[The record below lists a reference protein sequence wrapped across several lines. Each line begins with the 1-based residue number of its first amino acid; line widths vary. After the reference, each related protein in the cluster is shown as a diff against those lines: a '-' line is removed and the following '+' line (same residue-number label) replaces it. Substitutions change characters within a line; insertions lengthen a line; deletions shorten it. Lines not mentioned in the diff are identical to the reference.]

1 MFQGVNGSDG
11 IGIGQAQVAVEP
23 DLSYTPTAHNDPA
36 AERERYNGALEAFCD
51 RTQAQADRM
60 AVTVGEEESQI
71 MIGHINMARDP
82 FMIDEIN
89 NRINTGMSAEQAVDE
104 VCDMFYGMFA
114 GMDDPMMRERAAD
127 VQDIRV
133 GLLANLLGKEV
144 VDLSVLPAGSIVV
157 VHDLTPSMTADI
169 DKENVAGIVTETG
182 GRTSHSAI
190 IARALEIPAVLSVP
204 NACTICRNGDT
215 VVVDGTKGEVFV
227 NPDEEALEGF
237 RAEAAKAAEA
247 KAALNACRGKPTE
260 TADGDRVLLVANIGN
275 PDDATGAIEHDAEG
289 VGLFRSEF
297 LFMDAK
303 ELPSEED
310 QFKAYQKVA
319 LKMKDQPVIIRT
331 LDVGGDKEIPYLDL
345 KKELDAEG
353 VKYNPDIEVGT
364 MIETPAAGLIA
375 DLLAQE
381 CDFFSIGTNDLIG
394 YTMCADRGNDA
405 IAYLYSVYNPAVLR
419 SIKRIVECGNE
430 AGIMVGMCGEAAADP
445 LLIPMLISFG
455 LGEYSVSAPSVL
467 KTRKTIS
474 EWTKAEADALALSP
488 APDQLPSSGATKWRP
503 DNGVWEGEEHLID
516 PEAIYLLQRA
526 CRENDADLWDA
537 YVAHVHRPGRPMM
550 LRDLLECVP
559 LPSGPVPLDEVEPAS
574 SIVRRFNTGAMSYG
588 SISKEAHEC
597 LAVAMNR
604 LGGRSNTGEGGED
617 PAREAPLAPG
627 STAGWR
633 PGDSARSAIKQV
645 ASGRFGVTSR
655 YLGSATE
662 IQIKMAQ
669 GAKPGEGGHLP
680 GAKVY
685 PWIAEVRRSTPGV
698 GLISPPPHH
707 DIYSIEDLAEL
718 IFDLKNAS
726 PGARVSVKLVAEAG
740 VGTIAT
746 GVAKGGADKILISGS
761 NGGTGAAPRDS
772 IYHAGLPLE
781 LGLAEAQQTL
791 LRNGLRSRVVMEADG
806 KLMSGRDVAVAALLG
821 AEEFGFATMPLVAMG
836 CLMQRDCQQD
846 TCPAGIATQN
856 ACLRRQFKATPD
868 DVVNFMTF
876 MAEDLRREM
885 AALGFRTVD
894 ETSRPSSPWAPTSTA
909 PRSPAPRA
917 RGSSR
922 RCASTW
928 PSSGPST
935 PRSSSPTR
943 PTPAS
948 T

>member
-36 AERERYNGALEAFCD
+36 SERDRYNKALDAFCD

-114 GMDDPMMRERAAD
+114 GLDDPMMRERAAD

-215 VVVDGTKGEVFV
+215 VVVDGTRGEVYV

-247 KAALNACRGKPTE
+247 KAALNAYRGKPTE

-345 KKELDAEG
+345 KKEENPFMGYRAVRYCLANPEQYKVQLRALLRASAFGDIKIMVPLVTCLEEIRAVKELVEECKKELDAEG
-353 VKYNPDIEVGT
+353 VKYNPEIEVGT
-364 MIETPAAGLIA
+364 MIETPAASLIA
-375 DLLAQE
+375 DDLAAE

-474 EWTKAEADALALSP
+474 EWTRAEADALAEKVMKLKT
-488 APDQLPSSGATKWRP
+488 A
-503 DNGVWEGEEHLID
+503 EE
-516 PEAIYLLQRA
+516 
-526 CRENDADLWDA
+526 
-537 YVAHVHRPGRPMM
+537 V
-550 LRDLLECVP
+550 
-559 LPSGPVPLDEVEPAS
+559 
-574 SIVRRFNTGAMSYG
+574 
-588 SISKEAHEC
+588 KEA
-597 LAVAMNR
+597 LANA
-604 LGGRSNTGEGGED
+604 
-617 PAREAPLAPG
+617 
-627 STAGWR
+627 
-633 PGDSARSAIKQV
+633 
-645 ASGRFGVTSR
+645 
-655 YLGSATE
+655 
-662 IQIKMAQ
+662 
-669 GAKPGEGGHLP
+669 AK
-680 GAKVY
+680 
-685 PWIAEVRRSTPGV
+685 
-698 GLISPPPHH
+698 
-707 DIYSIEDLAEL
+707 
-718 IFDLKNAS
+718 
-726 PGARVSVKLVAEAG
+726 
-740 VGTIAT
+740 
-746 GVAKGGADKILISGS
+746 
-761 NGGTGAAPRDS
+761 
-772 IYHAGLPLE
+772 
-781 LGLAEAQQTL
+781 
-791 LRNGLRSRVVMEADG
+791 
-806 KLMSGRDVAVAALLG
+806 
-821 AEEFGFATMPLVAMG
+821 
-836 CLMQRDCQQD
+836 
-846 TCPAGIATQN
+846 
-856 ACLRRQFKATPD
+856 
-868 DVVNFMTF
+868 
-876 MAEDLRREM
+876 
-885 AALGFRTVD
+885 
-894 ETSRPSSPWAPTSTA
+894 
-909 PRSPAPRA
+909 
-917 RGSSR
+917 
-922 RCASTW
+922 
-928 PSSGPST
+928 
-935 PRSSSPTR
+935 
-943 PTPAS
+943 
-948 T
+948 